1 MSKQYLT
8 KEWYERLLGELKMLK
23 DEKLPWVLIRLKEA
37 LWQWDLSENAE
48 YDTAI
53 LEKDLTEARISEIEK
68 LLKDVEII
76 DEKEAK
82 WSKEVRHWSKVTF
95 ETESW

>member
-1 MSKQYLT
+1 
-8 KEWYERLLGELKMLK
+8 
-23 DEKLPWVLIRLKEA
+23 
-37 LWQWDLSENAE
+37 
-48 YDTAI
+48 

-82 WSKEVRHWSKVTF
+82 
-95 ETESW
+95 